1 MLGEKEALRSF
12 HTIGLELSAHPM
24 FALAVCHGTKGNDSP
39 QQTLSS
45 KVNSKDIGTSGSK
58 RQAAKMFDCTG
69 VYVYIH
75 CLYDFTQPKHAEVMK
90 IERGCS
96 HFAEA

>member
-1 MLGEKEALRSF
+1 M
-12 HTIGLELSAHPM
+12 
-24 FALAVCHGTKGNDSP
+24 AVKCLGTKGNDSP
-39 QQTLSS
+39 QPETLSS
-45 KVNSKDIGTSGSK
+45 KVSSKDVGTSGSK

-75 CLYDFTQPKHAEVMK
+75 CLYDFTPPQNAEVMK